1 MFQLA
6 RITEFQF
13 FLGIAA
19 LAAILFT
26 AYRIVRR
33 MKGEVEIEL
42 AKDGLKFPF
51 YTTGE
56 EIAGEVTITIR
67 KNLHMNRFYVALIGY
82 EVVEGEGEGGYAT
95 YEIYRREHNLAGV
108 GILTAGMKHSFE
120 FTLVAPGSNSPREQ
134 EGGSEATDNTTANVV
149 GLANAK
155 RRLKWELETRA
166 DLLGIDLSSSRKVR
180 VNLI

>member
-13 FLGIAA
+13 SFGIAA

-82 EVVEGEGEGGYAT
+82 ERVEGPDGYAT
-95 YEIYRREHNLAGV
+95 LEIYRREHNLAGV

>member
-19 LAAILFT
+19 LATILFT
-26 AYRIVRR
+26 AFRIVRG
-33 MKGEVEIEL
+33 MKGEVGIEL

-82 EVVEGEGEGGYAT
+82 EIVEHHDGYAT
-95 YEIYRREHNLAGV
+95 LEIYRREHNLAGV

-134 EGGSEATDNTTANVV
+134 EGRPEATDNTTANVV

-155 RRLKWELETRA
+155 RRLKWELEIRA
-166 DLLGIDLSSSRKVR
+166 DLLGIDLSSSRKVW